1 MEEIIERS
9 IKQMKSLNSQNQR
22 DIINI
27 IMFLRNKSDFFQLV
41 SFQKQRIENKKIN
54 RKIYTQN
61 ILRLDFWECSQP
73 ALHFAAAPSAIA
85 IGVDLNLAS
94 LFSRD
99 EDFPL
104 GPDSD
109 Y

>member
-54 RKIYTQN
+54 HTNHPSISWKLSN
-61 ILRLDFWECSQP
+61 I
-73 ALHFAAAPSAIA
+73 
-85 IGVDLNLAS
+85 
-94 LFSRD
+94 
-99 EDFPL
+99 
-104 GPDSD
+104 
-109 Y
+109 